1 MNNTTMEHWQRI
13 SKWPAGRWL
22 FSKVV
27 CFTTPYFSSI
37 GPRFAELERFR
48 SVVTLKKRRKVHNH
62 LGTVHA
68 IAVCNLAEAAAGV
81 MTHASMP
88 PNYRW
93 IPKGMTVNYLLKCET
108 DLTAVAVIDPPPAF
122 DGPEDVPVK
131 VEVTDTKGQVVS
143 TAVITMYITPRESKS

>member
-1 MNNTTMEHWQRI
+1 MESWQRM
-13 SKWPAGRWL
+13 SRWPAGKWL

-37 GPRFAELERFR
+37 GPRFQELERFR

-88 PNYRW
+88 PHYRW
-93 IPKGMTVNYLLKCET
+93 IPKRMSVEYLQKAET
-108 DLTAVAVIDPPPAF
+108 DLKVVAVIDPPPSF

-131 VEVTDTKGQVVS
+131 ATVTDTQDQVVF
-143 TAVITMYITPRESKS
+143 TAVITMYISPKQSET

>member
-1 MNNTTMEHWQRI
+1 MSNSTMDYWQKL
-13 SKWPAGRWL
+13 SKWPAGKWL
-22 FSKVV
+22 FSRIV

-37 GPRFAELERFR
+37 GPRFTELERFR
-48 SVVTLKKRRKVHNH
+48 SVVTLRKRRKVHNH

-93 IPKGMTVNYLLKCET
+93 IPKRMSVEYLQKAGT
-108 DLTAVAVIDPPPAF
+108 DLTAVAVIDPQPAF
-122 DGPEDVPVK
+122 DGPEDVPVT
-131 VEVTDTKGQVVS
+131 VNVTDTANQVVL
-143 TAVITMYITPRESKS
+143 TGVITMYITPKKSEA